1 LLSSRFGPAGGVSSR
16 LALAVA
22 AGVVVALLYG
32 GQFVISRWSI
42 QRTLSMWDLAALRF
56 APAGLLL
63 LPVLLRHGVAGAAGI
78 GWGRAVAL
86 AIAAG
91 APYTLILYGGL
102 ALAPAA
108 DGAVI
113 ITGATP
119 VISAALVWLWFGE
132 RPWPARLGGL
142 ALVVA
147 GLVLVGWP
155 GIAGGAAERTWLGDL
170 LFAVDAVLWGLYTV
184 LARRWHVDPLR
195 ATAVVWT
202 LAAAAYV
209 PIYLAVAGPRLLAA
223 PRGEVLFQALY
234 QGVGVAIVALAL
246 YSWAIRVLGASV
258 ASLFMPLVPVFGTL
272 LAIPVLGETPAG
284 IQLVGILAVSL
295 GMAAAAT
302 PRPRPRQ

>member
-1 LLSSRFGPAGGVSSR
+1 VSAR

-22 AGVVVALLYG
+22 AGVTATLLYG
-32 GQFVISRWSI
+32 GQFVVSRWSI
-42 QRTLSMWDLAALRF
+42 QRTLSVWDLAALRF
-56 APAGLLL
+56 ATAGLLL
-63 LPVLLRHGVAGAAGI
+63 LPVVLRHGVAGAAGI
-78 GWGRAVAL
+78 GWRRAVVL
-86 AIAAG
+86 AVCAG
-91 APYTLILYGGL
+91 APYTLLLYGGL

-132 RPWPARLGGL
+132 RPWPARLAGL
-142 ALVVA
+142 ALIVV

-155 GIAGGAAERTWLGDL
+155 GMAAGAGTRTWLGDL
-170 LFAVDAVLWGLYTV
+170 LFAVDAFLWGGYTV
-184 LARRWHVDPLR
+184 LARRWQVDPLR

-202 LAAAAYV
+202 LALAYLPV
-209 PIYLAVAGPRLLAA
+209 YLALAGGRLLAA

-246 YSWAIRVLGASV
+246 YSHAIRALGASA

-272 LAIPVLGETPAG
+272 LAIPVLGELPAPVQLAG
-284 IQLVGILAVSL
+284 IALVSL
-295 GMAAAAT
+295 GMAVAAT
-302 PRPRPRQ
+302 PRRAQRPS

>member
-1 LLSSRFGPAGGVSSR
+1 MSSR

-22 AGVVVALLYG
+22 AGVVATLLYG

-56 APAGLLL
+56 ATAGLLL
-63 LPVLLRHGVAGAAGI
+63 LPVVLRHGVAGAAGI

-119 VISAALVWLWFGE
+119 VISAGLVWLWFGE
-132 RPWPARLGGL
+132 RPWPARLAGL
-142 ALVVA
+142 GLIVA
-147 GLVLVGWP
+147 GLVMVGWP
-155 GIAGGAAERTWLGDL
+155 GLSGGAGAWTWLGDL
-170 LFAVDAVLWGLYTV
+170 LFAADAVLWGLYTV
-184 LARRWHVDPLR
+184 LARRWRVDPLR
-195 ATAVVWT
+195 ATAMVWT
-202 LAAAAYV
+202 LALAYL
-209 PIYLAVAGPRLLAA
+209 PIYFAFAGSRLLAA

-272 LAIPVLGETPAG
+272 LAIPVLGELPAG
-284 IQLVGILAVSL
+284 VQLVGIVVVSA
-295 GMAAAAT
+295 GMAAAAAGS
-302 PRPRPRQ
+302 RRRR

>member
-1 LLSSRFGPAGGVSSR
+1 VTAR

-22 AGVVVALLYG
+22 AGVVATLLYG
-32 GQFVISRWSI
+32 GQFVVSRWSI

-56 APAGLLL
+56 ATAGLLM
-63 LPVLLRHGVAGAAGI
+63 LPVLLRHGVADAAGI
-78 GWGRAVAL
+78 GWARAVVL

-91 APYTLILYGGL
+91 APYTLLLYGGL

-119 VISAALVWLWFGE
+119 VISAALAWLWFGE
-132 RPWPARLGGL
+132 RPWPARLAGL
-142 ALVVA
+142 ALIVG

-155 GIAGGAAERTWLGDL
+155 GISGGAGARTWLGDL
-170 LFAVDAVLWGLYTV
+170 LFAVDALLWGLYTV
-184 LARRWHVDPLR
+184 LARRWLVDPLR
-195 ATAVVWT
+195 ATAMVWT
-202 LAAAAYV
+202 LAAVAYV
-209 PIYLAVAGPRLLAA
+209 PAYLAVAGPRLLAA

-246 YSWAIRVLGASV
+246 YSWSIRVLGASV

-272 LAIPVLGETPAG
+272 LAIPVLGERPAG
-284 IQLVGILAVSL
+284 VQLVGIVAVSA
-295 GMAAAAT
+295 GMALAAT
-302 PRPRPRQ
+302 RGRT